1 MLGPDD
7 ATVELAGRWGA
18 DSRTLSPIT
27 GASSRIYRCDSP
39 AGPLF
44 LRLTTSA
51 SHTVASVAGA
61 LDWQRHVHDVG
72 APVAEPVTSRAGCWI
87 ESASTGPV
95 TLLGTATRAVPGRP
109 VGFHNSSDVEAW
121 AETVGAVHAASA
133 SFTRSPIS
141 TSEGTVAGRL
151 PTLLELWKAIKPT
164 ADGDPWLRSRYM
176 QGSDWLARLG
186 EPYLVTHGDVRPAN
200 ALFADGRVVL
210 LDFDEPTW
218 AWEAYDLARML
229 LDDDAGQP
237 RDPALHRSAVL
248 NGYRKARP
256 AISVSTETLD
266 QFLQIRSLL
275 MYCWSLEDP
284 VGASPVWLER
294 LRSQLGDVRNRL
306 TTRL

>member
-1 MLGPDD
+1 MLEPDD

-18 DSRTLSPIT
+18 NSRTLSPIT
-27 GASSRIYRCDSP
+27 GTTSRIYQCDSP

-51 SHTVASVAGA
+51 LHTVASVASA
-61 LDWQRHVHDVG
+61 LDWQRHVHGVG
-72 APVAEPVTSRAGCWI
+72 APVAEPVISGNGFWI

-95 TLLGTATRAVPGRP
+95 TLLVTATRAVPGRP
-109 VGFHNSSDVEAW
+109 VDFHNLGEIEAW
-121 AETVGAVHAASA
+121 AGAVGAVHAASA
-133 SFTRSPIS
+133 AFTPSPIS

-151 PTLLELWKAIKPT
+151 PTLLELWKAIKPI
-164 ADGDPWLRSRYM
+164 ADGDPLLRSRYM

-186 EPYLVTHGDVRPAN
+186 EPYVVTHGDVRPAN
-200 ALFADGRVVL
+200 ALFADGCVVL

-237 RDPALHRSAVL
+237 TDPALHRSAVL

-284 VGASPVWLER
+284 ARAGPVWLER
-294 LRSQLGDVRNRL
+294 LRSQLGDARNRL